1 MKSPFH
7 HGEERTLAQFGPSYY
22 DPQRHGDDDD
32 GHDGHDGHH
41 GDVHGDVLA
50 SHDHDLTNWC

>member
-22 DPQRHGDDDD
+22 DPQRHGDDGD
-32 GHDGHDGHH
+32 GHDHD
-41 GDVHGDVLA
+41 DVHGGVHDA
-50 SHDHDLTNWC
+50 SHDLHHHLINWC

>member
-22 DPQRHGDDDD
+22 DPQRHGGD
-32 GHDGHDGHH
+32 DGHDGHH

-50 SHDHDLTNWC
+50 SHDDHVLTNWC